1 MTDEIRNSL
10 VEKMIDRPDELSSD
24 EIATIMA
31 DEELRGLY
39 EMSAL
44 LQESL
49 MHAPDIDAAKEWKAF
64 RPRLHRRRRLLLMLV
79 SGVAAALAGLLFL
92 PGIISTPTR
101 LSGEPTASL
110 SQVKAQT
117 ARPVQTVAAENASE
131 PAQPAEQPAPPH
143 RTPRKPNVEEKV
155 VASVSSQEIGIDELM
170 RIEQARIDNDIAMTM
185 VDIYEDE
192 YYAYI
197 DAAIQLAEC
206 TSLPAETLATM
217 IDNAPDIDR
226 IIML

>member
-10 VEKMIDRPDELSSD
+10 VEKMIDRPDVLSSD
-24 EIATIMA
+24 EIAAIMA
-31 DEELRGLY
+31 DDELRGLY

-49 MHAPDIDAAKEWKAF
+49 MPAPDVDAAREWKAF

-92 PGIISTPTR
+92 PGIISTPTHITR
-101 LSGEPTASL
+101 ELTASL
-110 SQVKAQT
+110 SPEKPQTMQVQVIET
-117 ARPVQTVAAENASE
+117 EDSSE
-131 PAQPAEQPAPPH
+131 PAQPAEQTAPAH
-143 RTPRKPNVEEKV
+143 RTPRKPDVEKKV
-155 VASVSSQEIGIDELM
+155 VASVTSEEIDIDELM

-185 VDIYEDE
+185 ADIYEDE

-206 TSLPAETLATM
+206 ASLPAETLAAM

>member
-1 MTDEIRNSL
+1 MTDENRNSI
-10 VEKMIDRPDELSSD
+10 VEKMIDRPGELSSD

-64 RPRLHRRRRLLLMLV
+64 RPRLHRRRRLLLTLV

-101 LSGEPTASL
+101 LSGELTASL
-110 SQVKAQT
+110 SPEKPQTMQVQVIET
-117 ARPVQTVAAENASE
+117 EDSSE
-131 PAQPAEQPAPPH
+131 PAQPAEQTAQAH
-143 RTPRKPNVEEKV
+143 RTPRKPDVEKKV
-155 VASVSSQEIGIDELM
+155 VASVTSQEIDIDELM

-185 VDIYEDE
+185 ADIYEDE

-206 TSLPAETLATM
+206 TSLPAETVAAM

>member
-10 VEKMIDRPDELSSD
+10 VEKMIDRPDELSFD
-24 EIATIMA
+24 EVAAIMA
-31 DEELRGLY
+31 DDELRGLY

-49 MHAPDIDAAKEWKAF
+49 MPVPDVDAAEEWKAF

-101 LSGEPTASL
+101 LSGELTASL
-110 SQVKAQT
+110 S
-117 ARPVQTVAAENASE
+117 PENPQTVHVQVIEAEDASE
-131 PAQPAEQPAPPH
+131 PAQPAEQPAPAH
-143 RTPRKPNVEEKV
+143 RTPRKPDVEKKA
-155 VASVSSQEIGIDELM
+155 VASVPSEEIDIDELM

-185 VDIYEDE
+185 ADIYEDE

-206 TSLPAETLATM
+206 ASLPAETLTAM